1 MNIKF
6 PLTLSC
12 GHSAASFCDCTHQ
25 LQYQSNGD
33 SPIDKALS
41 EYQWRWREV
50 LESYGCHLPSG
61 RNHGPCPICGGKD
74 RFRFKDNS
82 KTQSGV
88 GLWVCN
94 QCDPKSGGGLLLLSR
109 YLGKSTLETA
119 KELIGDDY
127 ERSAAPVRQ
136 HVDNAALAKANAEQ
150 AAKGAQM
157 MLSGAVMR
165 SHPYM
170 DGKGLSGEWLTN
182 GDVMIDYTG
191 ARIGVGELLLI
202 PAYKNGLLVN
212 MQKINLD
219 GDKRPITGGDM
230 SGVYHCID
238 GKTKAVAIVE
248 GFATGVTV
256 NRMTGYM
263 VYCAFN
269 TGNLAEVAKFVRG
282 QHPESKLIIFADHD
296 EIDPVHGWRPGTKY
310 AESAAIPVNALMALP
325 PELGD
330 WDDYRQRHGED
341 ACKQAMREAIKKDSK
356 ISNAKEVIQNQPTEI
371 SATPKHESAS
381 RVDEAPEDLPA
392 TPSIQAQPPAE
403 QPTRTKPEL
412 RTNSGPT
419 PDAEKP
425 KLNPSGLPYG
435 ISLDGYDL
443 DSPPGLA
450 GEIVDY
456 MKDGAN
462 RLLRGGAYPLM
473 ALQCM
478 AMAAAGMQGLK
489 GVKLS
494 LITLTLG
501 MSASGKEWPQ
511 RVIKEL
517 LDANG
522 KTLYGDIRSDKDI
535 IRSAI
540 YDKGHCFYVID
551 EGQKILKVDG
561 GNKHMSNVVN
571 TLMELSTTSC
581 YKLSQLHR
589 DEFVAQMELVKA
601 RLEKKLEA
609 KESDLKAC
617 NPDLDEAKMK
627 KLDLEIAHTQNQ
639 ISSFEQR
646 IYTAQTG
653 VRNPALNLLAY
664 STPKE
669 LAEIVNEQTI
679 DNGFLG
685 RALIADCGVERSES
699 MVDLDFLGDS
709 DGKQQSDN
717 PQLTYLKTQIGLI
730 CQLAQDVVNGDV
742 EQAFTGVK
750 FRYLPTAE
758 ALEDLKAIARHYDQY
773 QYRNH
778 IRVGSIYARFLER
791 IMALSSV
798 MALGNIQKG
807 VAVIERD
814 FVRYALML
822 SLNSVGQLLSNL
834 SINEGATEGTMEA
847 KIEAVREYILKRL
860 DIDRRDSRKGWRYES
875 EIKKQ
880 VKRNKWFKDIQKE
893 CDKADQDAFNN
904 AIAALYGR
912 VERSECGKLIRL
924 KK

>member
-25 LQYQSNGD
+25 RQYQSQD
-33 SPIDKALS
+33 SPIDKALV
-41 EYQWRWREV
+41 EHQGRWRQT
-50 LESYGCHLPSG
+50 LEGYGCRLAIGSH
-61 RNHGPCPICGGKD
+61 HGPCPVCGGKD
-74 RFRFKDNS
+74 RFRFDDKDGRGTWFCS
-82 KTQSGV
+82 K
-88 GLWVCN
+88 
-94 QCDPKSGGGLLLLSR
+94 CDPQSGGGLLLLSR

-127 ERSAAPVRQ
+127 ELSAAPVRQ
-136 HVDNAALAKANAEQ
+136 YVDNAAVAKANAEQ

-157 MLSGAVMR
+157 MLGAAVRR

-170 DGKGLSGEWLTN
+170 DGKGLLGEWLTN

-191 ARIGVGELLLI
+191 ARIAVGELLLI

-219 GDKRPITGGDM
+219 GEKRPITGGDM

-238 GKTKAVAIVE
+238 GKTKAIAIVE

-263 VYCAFN
+263 VYCAFQ
-269 TGNLAEVAKFVRG
+269 TANLKDVGKYARE
-282 QHPESKLIIFADHD
+282 QHPDSKLIFFADHD

-310 AESAAIPVNALMALP
+310 AEAAAIPINALVALP
-325 PELGD
+325 PEIGD
-330 WDDYRQRHGED
+330 WDDYRQRHGDEV
-341 ACKQAMREAIKKDSK
+341 CKAAMREAIKNDRFNGGTKV
-356 ISNAKEVIQNQPTEI
+356 SNVQESIQKET
-371 SATPKHESAS
+371 ATPQHEPVT
-381 RVDEAPEDLPA
+381 RIDEAQEDLPA
-392 TPSIQAQPPAE
+392 RKQ
-403 QPTRTKPEL
+403 EL

-419 PDAEKP
+419 PDIAKP
-425 KLNPSGLPYG
+425 ESKINPSGLPYG

-443 DSPPGLA
+443 DAPPGLA
-450 GEIVDY
+450 GEIVEY
-456 MKDGAN
+456 MVDGAN

-540 YDKGHCFYVID
+540 YDNGHCFYVID

-758 ALEDLKAIARHYDQY
+758 ALEDLKSIARHYDQY

-814 FVRYALML
+814 FVRYALLL

>member
-25 LQYQSNGD
+25 RQYQSQD
-33 SPIDKALS
+33 SPIDKALI
-41 EYQWRWREV
+41 EYQGRWRQT
-50 LESYGCHLPSG
+50 LEGYGCQLPSG
-61 RNHGPCPICGGKD
+61 RHHGPCPVCGGKD
-74 RFRFKDNS
+74 RFRFDDKDGRGTWFCS
-82 KTQSGV
+82 KCEPQ
-88 GLWVCN
+88 
-94 QCDPKSGGGLLLLSR
+94 SGGGLLLLSR

-136 HVDNAALAKANAEQ
+136 HVDNAAVAKANAEQ

-165 SHPYM
+165 SHQYM
-170 DGKGLSGEWLTN
+170 DGKGLLGEWLTN
-182 GDVMIDYTG
+182 GEVMIDYTG

-219 GDKRPITGGDM
+219 GEKRPITGGYM

-238 GKTKAVAIVE
+238 GKTKAIAIVE

-263 VYCAFN
+263 VYCAFMA
-269 TGNLAEVAKFVRG
+269 GNLAEVTKFVRE
-282 QHPESKLIIFADHD
+282 QHPDAKVIMFADND
-296 EIDPVHGWRPGTKY
+296 ESRTGQAK
-310 AESAAIPVNALMALP
+310 AEAAAIPINALVALP
-325 PELGD
+325 PEIGD

-341 ACKQAMREAIKKDSK
+341 ACKQAMRDAIKKDSK

-371 SATPKHESAS
+371 SATPKHEPVA
-381 RVDEAPEDLPA
+381 RVDEAQEDLPK
-392 TPSIQAQPPAE
+392 PPAKTAE
-403 QPTRTKPEL
+403 KPTRTKPEL

-435 ISLDGYDL
+435 ISLDGFDL
-443 DSPPGLA
+443 DAPPGLA
-450 GEIVDY
+450 GEIVEY
-456 MKDGAN
+456 MVNGAN

-540 YDKGHCFYVID
+540 YDNGHCFYVID

-709 DGKQQSDN
+709 DGKEQSDN

-750 FRYLPTAE
+750 FRYMPTAD
-758 ALEDLKAIARHYDQY
+758 ALEDLKSIARHYDQY

-814 FVRYALML
+814 FVRYALLL

>member
-12 GHSAASFCDCTHQ
+12 GHSAATFCDCTNQ
-25 LQYQSNGD
+25 RQYQSSGD
-33 SPIDKALS
+33 SPIDKALI
-41 EYQWRWREV
+41 EYQGRWRQT
-50 LESYGCHLPSG
+50 LEGYGCQLPSG
-61 RNHGPCPICGGKD
+61 RHHGPCPVCGGKD
-74 RFRFKDNS
+74 RFRFDDKDGRGTWFCS
-82 KTQSGV
+82 K
-88 GLWVCN
+88 
-94 QCDPKSGGGLLLLSR
+94 CDPQSGGGLLLLSR

-127 ERSAAPVRQ
+127 ERSAATVRQ
-136 HVDNAALAKANAEQ
+136 HVDNAAVAKANAEQ

-157 MLSGAVMR
+157 MLNGAVAR

-170 DGKGLSGEWLTN
+170 DGKGLFGEWLTN
-182 GDVMIDYTG
+182 GEVMIDYTG

-202 PAYKNGLLVN
+202 PAYKNGQLVN

-219 GDKRPITGGDM
+219 GEKRPITGGDM

-238 GKTKAVAIVE
+238 GKTKAIAIVE

-263 VYCAFN
+263 VYCAFQ
-269 TGNLAEVAKFVRG
+269 TANLKDVGKYARE
-282 QHPESKLIIFADHD
+282 QHPDSKLIFFADHD

-310 AESAAIPVNALMALP
+310 AEAAAIPINALVALP
-325 PELGD
+325 PEIGD
-330 WDDYRQRHGED
+330 WDDYRQRHGEE

-356 ISNAKEVIQNQPTEI
+356 ISNDKEIIQNQPTERP
-371 SATPKHESAS
+371 ATPKHEPVT
-381 RVDEAPEDLPA
+381 RVDEAPEDLPK
-392 TPSIQAQPPAE
+392 PPAE
-403 QPTRTKPEL
+403 KPTRTKQEL

-443 DSPPGLA
+443 DAPPGLA
-450 GEIVDY
+450 GEIVEY
-456 MKDGAN
+456 MVNGAN

-540 YDKGHCFYVID
+540 YDNGHCFYVID

-609 KESDLKAC
+609 KESDLKEC

-709 DGKQQSDN
+709 DGKQQGDN

-750 FRYLPTAE
+750 FRYMPTAD
-758 ALEDLKAIARHYDQY
+758 ALEDLKSIARHYDQY